1 VTGHR
6 CADYCSREYG
16 GGSSGG
22 GLKLVLLAVQVAVVG
37 RYGETI
43 GSLAIGVPTTV
54 RENMTV
60 EIVMAVAC

>member
-6 CADYCSREYG
+6 CVDCYSKEYG

-37 RYGETI
+37 RYGDTI
-43 GSLAIGVPTTV
+43 GSLVIGVPTTV